1 MRILLLG
8 PLEIVGPQGPISFT
22 APRQQIVLATILW
35 NANRVVPMEVLI
47 DALWGQEPPATAR
60 SQVHTSVSGIRK
72 RLARSGLHELVST
85 WPPGYRSWVR
95 DGEVDLHEFDQHVT
109 RARAHVTAGRGEEAV
124 ESFTRAL
131 RLWRGDPF
139 AGVPGERVAAIA
151 AQLADRRVG
160 VFEEL
165 MEAQLQLGRGPLMI
179 GDLTAL
185 VAEHP
190 YRELLRAQLMTALC
204 QAGRQVEALREYR
217 HMRDLFARELGL
229 EPSPRLRLLEQE
241 ILTGGTVFVRQPC
254 AVVPRQRARPT
265 AGTPFAAST
274 SPACA
279 TRPAYA
285 ATPAASL
292 P

>member
-8 PLEIVGPQGPISFT
+8 PLEVVGPQGPVTFT
-22 APRQQIVLATILW
+22 ARRQQIVLAIILW

-60 SQVHTSVSGIRK
+60 SQVHTSVSGVRK

-85 WPPGYRSWVR
+85 WPPGYRTWVR
-95 DGEVDLHEFDQHVT
+95 DGDLDLHEFDRHVT
-109 RARAHVTAGRGEEAV
+109 RARAHVLAGRGEEAA
-124 ESFTRAL
+124 ESFTQAL

-139 AGVPGERVAAIA
+139 AGLHGERVAAIA
-151 AQLADRRVG
+151 AQLADKRVG

-165 MEAQLQLGRGPLMI
+165 MEAQLRLGRGALMI
-179 GDLTAL
+179 GDLTAM

-217 HMRDLFARELGL
+217 HTRDLLARELGL

-241 ILTGGTVFVRQPC
+241 ILNGGTVYLRPHC
-254 AVVPRQRARPT
+254 PVVPRQRARPT
-265 AGTPFAAST
+265 AGNPFGTTGST
-274 SPACA
+274 GHAVRS
-279 TRPAYA
+279 AYA
-285 ATPAASL
+285 ATPTASL
-292 P
+292 L

>member
-1 MRILLLG
+1 MRISILG
-8 PLEIVGPQGPISFT
+8 PLEVVGPQGPVTFT
-22 APRQQIVLATILW
+22 ARRQQIVLAIILW

-60 SQVHTSVSGIRK
+60 SQVHISVSGIRK

-85 WPPGYRSWVR
+85 CPPGYRAWIR
-95 DGEVDLHEFDQHVT
+95 DGESDLHEFDEHVT
-109 RARAHVTAGRGEEAV
+109 RARTQELAGRIEEAA
-124 ESFTRAL
+124 ESYRQAL

-139 AGVPGERVAAIA
+139 SGVHGERVTAIA
-151 AQLADRRVG
+151 AQLADKHVS
-160 VFEEL
+160 VFEEM
-165 MEAQLQLGRGPLMI
+165 MEVQLRLGRGAPMI

-217 HMRDLFARELGL
+217 HMRALFARELGL

-241 ILTGGTVFVRQPC
+241 ILTGAQP
-254 AVVPRQRARPT
+254 AALPALAHPVLSAHVTTPMPDRAR
-265 AGTPFAAST
+265 AVA
-274 SPACA
+274 
-279 TRPAYA
+279 RI
-285 ATPAASL
+285 
-292 P
+292 